1 MPILAS
7 FLLSGSGFAQI
18 TTFPWI
24 EGFEGGNFPPT
35 SWTSYDVDSFGT
47 NWEKN
52 PTEDYLSNLYER
64 SSGIAGHTYYCDE
77 GDQPQE
83 GWLVTPQ
90 ITIPTTGSFVLMFW
104 SLSEYPEDYEYNGVW
119 VSTTSN
125 DPVTRAFTEIKE
137 LSGTEI
143 SGTWKK
149 IIISLDDYAG
159 EDIYIGFKYAGECAD
174 SWYIDDVTVLDFSD
188 YVDGEVAAIL
198 SPNSGE
204 GLTSNEEVKVLL
216 KNNGSDPLTNF
227 TLDLELDGTLI
238 ASETFTNVLASVS
251 QEEYIFNAKL
261 DLSNLSGYE
270 IKVTINILNDQDTDN
285 NSLIKKVSNFSS
297 ESITL
302 YGFQFD
308 FMMMGSGFISFE
320 SATPKNTTQ
329 EDYRTVLMKAG
340 EYVNG
345 YFYGYSQD
353 IFGGWTTD
361 FVKISTDDWTDIE
374 TIANE
379 DNIVDMAYDFSTNV
393 MYGINAWWELVII
406 DIETGEIIDYIGD
419 FYDEMLVLACDLNGQ
434 LYGIDNHGNF
444 CFIDKTDASTTVIA
458 NTGLYTIN
466 FYQSMA
472 FDHNTERLFWTYV
485 YPDNGNLAVKL
496 IEIDPI
502 SGAIFDRGN
511 FKEET
516 VVTSLFT
523 KYASPIDVMSL
534 LPANNELNVAL
545 NAAVKVIFNQDIT
558 SGNLS
563 GITISPTVSGVSAAI
578 SGNILSISH
587 ADFNKETQYTVTVP
601 SGVINGYNQAITW
614 KFTTGKGVNTPIYS
628 ENTIQI
634 YPNPTNGQL
643 QVTSYKLQENT
654 SIEIYDIVGRV
665 VLSSAMS
672 KFSPETTID
681 ISHLANGMY
690 FLKIDGK
697 MFKVIKN

>member
-18 TTFPWI
+18 TTFPWT

-47 NWEKN
+47 NWVKN
-52 PTEDYLSNLYER
+52 PTESYLSNLYER
-64 SSGIAGHTYYCDE
+64 SSGIAGHTYYCD
-77 GDQPQE
+77 DDDKPQE

-90 ITIPTTGSFVLMFW
+90 IRIPTTGIFALTFW
-104 SLSEYPEDYEYNGVW
+104 SLNEYPEDCEYNGVW

-137 LSGTEI
+137 LSGAEVTK
-143 SGTWKK
+143 TWKK
-149 IIISLDDYAG
+149 IIISLAAYAG

-174 SWYIDDVTVLDFSD
+174 SWYIDDVTVDDFSN
-188 YVDGEVAAIL
+188 YLDGEVAAIL

-204 GLTSNEEVKVLL
+204 NLTSNEVVKVLL
-216 KNNGSDPLTNF
+216 KSNGGIALTNF

-238 ASETFTNVLASVS
+238 ATEAFTDTITSFKEV
-251 QEEYIFNAKL
+251 EYIFNAKL
-261 DLSNLSGYE
+261 DLSNLGGYE
-270 IKVTINILNDQDTDN
+270 IKVTINILNDQDPDN
-285 NSLIKKVSNFSS
+285 NSLIKKVGKFSS

-302 YGFQFD
+302 YGSQFN
-308 FMMMGSGFISFE
+308 FMMMSSGFISFE
-320 SATPKNTTQ
+320 STNPEITTQ
-329 EDYRTVLMKAG
+329 EDYRSGIMTAG

-353 IFGGWTTD
+353 IFGTWTTD
-361 FVKISTDDWTDIE
+361 FIKISTDDWTDVE

-379 DNIVDMAYDFSTNV
+379 DHITNMAYDFSTNV
-393 MYGINAWWELVII
+393 MYGINAWDELVII
-406 DIETGEIIDYIGD
+406 DIQTGEIIDYIGD
-419 FYDEMLVLACDLNGQ
+419 FDNEMLVLACNLNGE
-434 LYGIDNHGNF
+434 LYGIDQYGNF
-444 CFIDKTDASTTVIA
+444 CSIDKTDASTTVIA
-458 NTGLYTIN
+458 NTGLYPID

-485 YPDNGNLAVKL
+485 YSNGGDMAAKL
-496 IEIDPI
+496 IEIDPV

-511 FKEET
+511 FEELT
-516 VVTSLFT
+516 AVTGLFT
-523 KYASPIDVMSL
+523 KYTSPIDVMSL

-563 GITISPTVSGVSAAI
+563 GITISPTVSGVSASI

-672 KFSPETTID
+672 PLSPETTID
-681 ISHLANGMY
+681 VSHLANGMY